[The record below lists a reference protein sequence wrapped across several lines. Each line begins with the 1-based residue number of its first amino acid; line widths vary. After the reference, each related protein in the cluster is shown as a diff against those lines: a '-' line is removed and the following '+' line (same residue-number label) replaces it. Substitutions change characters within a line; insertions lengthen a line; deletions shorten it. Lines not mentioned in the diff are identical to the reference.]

1 LSPPEPRTDATAW
14 PAARKLAILLTTA
27 AAWGGLGFAGGW
39 MLKPGVI
46 PPPPVE
52 RLALTAVR
60 LAELPGWAEDR
71 VAEAMPALARSCARL
86 LRLPADRDM
95 GIAGTAADWQP
106 PCRDLMASGE
116 ADEAGARRY
125 LERWF
130 TPFLVA
136 GGESAEGLFTGYYEA
151 ELHGARR
158 PGGGY
163 EVPLYR
169 RPPGL
174 VSVDLGLFRPELKG
188 RRIAG
193 KVVGGRLRPFDSRAR
208 IEAGALAGRGLEL
221 LWVDDPVDAFFLQ
234 VQGSGRVIMA
244 DGSVVRV
251 GFDGSNDLPY
261 LAIGRSLIEAG
272 SLDREHLSMRSIGDW
287 LRANPGPGRELMASN
302 ARFVF
307 FRELAGDGPVGAGG
321 VALTPGRSLAVDRAY
336 LPLGVPIWLDTH
348 WPGDPARPLRR
359 LLVAQDTGAAIKGP
373 VRGDLFWG
381 FGAAALAQA
390 GRMRARGRYYLLLPH
405 TAAARRAKGP

>member
-1 LSPPEPRTDATAW
+1 M
-14 PAARKLAILLTTA
+14 TA
-27 AAWGGLGFAGGW
+27 AACGGLGFVGGW
-39 MLKPGVI
+39 MGKPVVAP

-52 RLALTAVR
+52 RLTLTAAR

-71 VAEAMPALARSCARL
+71 VAEAMPALRRSCARL
-86 LRLPADRDM
+86 LRLPADRAMGPD

-106 PCRDLMASGE
+106 PCRDLMALGE
-116 ADEAGARRY
+116 ADEARARRY

-130 TPFLVA
+130 TPFRLADGDNPDGV
-136 GGESAEGLFTGYYEA
+136 FTGYYEA
-151 ELHGARR
+151 ELRGARQ
-158 PGGGY
+158 PGGRY
-163 EVPLYR
+163 RVPLYR
-169 RPPGL
+169 RPPSL
-174 VSVDLGLFRPELKG
+174 ISVELGLFRPELEG

-193 KVVGGRLRPFDSRAR
+193 KVVGGRLRPFDGRAG

-221 LWVDDPVDAFFLQ
+221 LWVDDPVDAFFLH
-234 VQGSGRVIMA
+234 VQGSGRVTMA

-272 SLDREHLSMRSIGDW
+272 SLDAKRVSMQSIRDW
-287 LRANPGPGRELMASN
+287 LRANPEPGREIMARN
-302 ARFVF
+302 ARVIF

-336 LPLGVPIWLDTH
+336 LPLGAPIWLDTH

-359 LLVAQDTGAAIKGP
+359 LLVAQDTGAAITGP

-381 FGAAALAQA
+381 FGEAALAQA
-390 GRMRARGRYYLLLPH
+390 GRMKALGLYYLLLPRA
-405 TAAARRAKGP
+405 AAARRAKGS

>member
-1 LSPPEPRTDATAW
+1 
-14 PAARKLAILLTTA
+14 
-27 AAWGGLGFAGGW
+27 
-39 MLKPGVI
+39 MLKPAVAP

-52 RLALTAVR
+52 RLTLTAVG

-71 VAEAMPALARSCARL
+71 VAEAMPALRRSCARL
-86 LRLPADRDM
+86 LRLPADRAM

-106 PCRDLMASGE
+106 PCRDLMALGE
-116 ADEAGARRY
+116 ADEAHARRF

-130 TPFLVA
+130 TPFLVT
-136 GGESAEGLFTGYYEA
+136 GGDSAEGLFTGYYEA

-158 PGGGY
+158 PGGRY
-163 EVPLYR
+163 QVPLYR
-169 RPPGL
+169 RPPSL

-193 KVVGGRLRPFDSRAR
+193 KVVGERLRPFDSRAR
-208 IEAGALAGRGLEL
+208 IEAGVLAGRGLEL
-221 LWVDDPVDAFFLQ
+221 LWVDDPVAAFFLQ
-234 VQGSGRVIMA
+234 VQGSGRVTMA

-251 GFDGSNDLPY
+251 GFDGSNDLPF

-272 SLDREHLSMRSIGDW
+272 LLDRGRVSMQSISDW
-287 LRANPGPGRELMASN
+287 LRANPEPGREIMARN
-302 ARFVF
+302 ARFIF
-307 FRELAGDGPVGAGG
+307 FRELAGDGPVGAQG

-336 LPLGVPIWLDTH
+336 LPLGAPIWLDTH

-359 LLVAQDTGAAIKGP
+359 LLVAQDAGAAIKGP

-390 GRMRARGRYYLLLPH
+390 GRMKSPGRYYLFLPN
-405 TAAARRAKGP
+405 TTAARRAKGR